1 MAIGLASYLEDN
13 IGLSFGLSGNINIY
27 GVESTW
33 CFERLS
39 DATAGMECSY
49 FCYLKSSYYNYGTP
63 GSLLFGG
70 CKHINVTPGE
80 KGLLRAWGVGMGD
93 RHRQDFS
100 VIACPSTLDSGIPS
114 NLWGLTH
121 RKK

>member
-1 MAIGLASYLEDN
+1 MFIFLLFKIFILY
-13 IGLSFGLSGNINIY
+13 
-27 GVESTW
+27 
-33 CFERLS
+33 
-39 DATAGMECSY
+39 
-49 FCYLKSSYYNYGTP
+49 YGTP

-80 KGLLRAWGVGMGD
+80 KGLVRAWEVGMGD

-100 VIACPSTLDSGIPS
+100 IIACPSTLDSGIPS
-114 NLWGLTH
+114 NLWGVTH